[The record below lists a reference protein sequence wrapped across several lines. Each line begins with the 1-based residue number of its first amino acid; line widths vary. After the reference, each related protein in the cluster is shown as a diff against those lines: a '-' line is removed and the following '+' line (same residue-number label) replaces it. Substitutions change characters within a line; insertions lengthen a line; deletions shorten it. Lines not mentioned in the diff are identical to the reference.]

1 MAGEEHEIVAG
12 GEGIFL
18 RPLRDEDIDDR
29 YVSWFRDPR
38 VTQYLKAKNISRQDA
53 LDFLHYGQETKLR
66 FQYAICAQDTGLHI
80 GNVKIGDIERNTMIS
95 ELAMFI
101 GDRDYWRRG
110 FATAAHRLAI
120 KIAFESLGIR
130 KLHAGQH
137 RGNDGAL
144 KACLRSGWKIEAIL
158 HQHVLGPDGYCDLV
172 LLSCFNPAYFTTL
185 PTFPLPIS

>member
-80 GNVKIGDIERNTMIS
+80 GILRAIRWRANVLQSERRIEEERPLQFS
-95 ELAMFI
+95 
-101 GDRDYWRRG
+101 
-110 FATAAHRLAI
+110 
-120 KIAFESLGIR
+120 
-130 KLHAGQH
+130 
-137 RGNDGAL
+137 
-144 KACLRSGWKIEAIL
+144 
-158 HQHVLGPDGYCDLV
+158 
-172 LLSCFNPAYFTTL
+172 L
-185 PTFPLPIS
+185 PTA